1 MNLILFFFTMEVK
14 ESVKQSFSYYRG
26 DDGSVV
32 DYGEDG
38 NPHSQVIRMYHMW
51 KSYAVAFVGF

>member
-1 MNLILFFFTMEVK
+1 MEVK
-14 ESVKQSFSYYRG
+14 ESVRQSFSYYRG

-38 NPHSQVIRMYHMW
+38 NPHSQVIRMYHIW